1 MSEGVVSGREAPGP
15 VWVLPDD
22 IGAGEALRGLG
33 RSVGWHVARI
43 DLDGCRDKAEL
54 LERTASALA
63 FPQWFGGNW
72 DALYDCLADLGWRSA
87 PGHLLVFE
95 HAGDLRREAPEVFD
109 TAVAVLNDAAA
120 TWDRRGVPFRAFL
133 LG

>member
-1 MSEGVVSGREAPGP
+1 VQ
-15 VWVLPDD
+15 VLPDD

-54 LERTASALA
+54 LERTATALA

-95 HAGDLRREAPEVFD
+95 NAGGLRREAPEVFD
-109 TAVAVLNDAAA
+109 TAVAVLDDAAA